1 MTNEE
6 KLQQLLDYK
15 EIIELKARFG
25 RLADVKD
32 WDAFKEVFSE
42 DATFDLGTGDL
53 LHGGEAYANAV
64 RDMLEDA
71 TSIHRFLMPEITF
84 VSATEATGI
93 WMLNDYVEWQ
103 PDPAT
108 GERVGFKGY
117 AREYET
123 YRKIDG
129 IWKITSWR
137 LRYDRFD
144 PLAREPLPR
153 RVEGGGPDALR
164 DEAYMSAVVNPR
176 GA

>member
-1 MTNEE
+1 MNED

-15 EIIELKARFG
+15 EILELKARFG

-32 WDAFKEVFSE
+32 WEGFAQVFSA
-42 DATFDLGTGDL
+42 DATFDLGTGEL
-53 LHGGEAYANAV
+53 LHGGETYARAV
-64 RDMLEDA
+64 RDMLEGA

-84 VSATEATGI
+84 LSDTEATGI

-103 PDPAT
+103 PDPVT

-123 YRKIDG
+123 YRKLDG
-129 IWKITSWR
+129 VWKITSWR

-144 PLAREPLPR
+144 PLPRQPLPA

-164 DEAYMSAVVNPR
+164 DEGYMSAVVNPR
-176 GA
+176 GT

>member
-1 MTNEE
+1 MDQD

-32 WDAFKEVFSE
+32 WQAFAEVFSV
-42 DATFDLGTGDL
+42 DATFDLGTGEL
-53 LHGGEAYANAV
+53 MHGGATYAEAV
-64 RDMLEDA
+64 KGMLEGA
-71 TSIHRFLMPEITF
+71 TSLHRFLMPEITF

-103 PDPAT
+103 PDPVT

-123 YRKIDG
+123 YSKIDG
-129 IWKITSWR
+129 VWKITKWR

-144 PLAREPLPR
+144 PLPREPLPKY
-153 RVEGGGPDALR
+153 VEGGGPDAIR
-164 DEAYMSAVVNPR
+164 DPEYMNAVVNPR
-176 GA
+176 GT

>member
-1 MTNEE
+1 MDQEQ
-6 KLQQLLDYK
+6 LQQLLDYK

-32 WDAFKEVFSE
+32 WDAFEDVFSP
-42 DATFDLGTGDL
+42 DATFDLGTGEL
-53 LHGGEAYANAV
+53 LHGGKAYAHAV
-64 RDMLEDA
+64 RDMLEGA
-71 TSIHRFLMPEITF
+71 TSLHRFLMPEITF
-84 VSATEATGI
+84 VSADEATGI

-103 PDPAT
+103 PDPIT

-123 YRKIDG
+123 YSKIG
-129 IWKITSWR
+129 GVWKITKWR

-144 PLAREPLPR
+144 PLPREPLPA

-164 DEAYMSAVVNPR
+164 DEGYMSAVVNPR
-176 GA
+176 GT

>member
-1 MTNEE
+1 MSDD
-6 KLQQLLDYK
+6 KLQQMLDYK

-32 WDAFKEVFSE
+32 WEGFTEVFSA

-53 LHGGEAYANAV
+53 LHGGETYAHAV
-64 RDMLEDA
+64 RAMLEGA
-71 TSIHRFLMPEITF
+71 TSLHRFLMPEITF
-84 VSATEATGI
+84 VSSIEATGI
-93 WMLNDYVEWQ
+93 WMLNDYVEWP

-117 AREYET
+117 GREYET

-129 IWKITSWR
+129 VWKITQWR

-144 PLAREPLPR
+144 PLPRQPLPEH
-153 RVEGGGPDALR
+153 VEGGGPDALR
-164 DEAYMSAVVNPR
+164 DKTYMSAVVNPR
-176 GA
+176 GT